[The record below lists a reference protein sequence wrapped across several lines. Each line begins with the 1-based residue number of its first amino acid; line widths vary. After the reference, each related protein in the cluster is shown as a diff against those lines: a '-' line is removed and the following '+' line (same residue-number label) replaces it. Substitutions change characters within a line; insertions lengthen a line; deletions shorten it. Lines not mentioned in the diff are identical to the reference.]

1 MPVDRARPNP
11 YLSPVK
17 KLEIIT
23 LPDRQLRSTSAPVE
37 RIDGETR
44 RFLDEMLAAM
54 YEADGIGLA
63 AIQVGVPRRI
73 VTLDVAKREDENAER
88 APMFLV
94 NPELLWSSDEL
105 ITRQEGCLSIPE
117 YYAEVERPARVRVA
131 YLDREGKR
139 QEIEANGVLA
149 TCLQH
154 EIDHLNGKL
163 FIDYLSKLKRD
174 MVIRKFS
181 KQARLSP
188 KDKPL

>member
-23 LPDRQLRSTSAPVE
+23 LPDRKLRSTSAPVE
-37 RIDGETR
+37 RIDDETR
-44 RFLDEMLAAM
+44 RFLDEMLATM

-94 NPELLWSSDEL
+94 NPRSCGPP
-105 ITRQEGCLSIPE
+105 TRLVTREEGCLSIPE
-117 YYAEVERPARVRVA
+117 YYAEVERPARVRVRLSRPRRQA
-131 YLDREGKR
+131 PGDRGERGAGDLPPAR
-139 QEIEANGVLA
+139 DRPPQRQALHRLPVEAEARHGDQEI
-149 TCLQH
+149 H
-154 EIDHLNGKL
+154 
-163 FIDYLSKLKRD
+163 
-174 MVIRKFS
+174 
-181 KQARLSP
+181 QAGAAFAQGQ
-188 KDKPL
+188 PL